1 MKVLRQRKARPK
13 DREIKSHPK
22 DQQDGCRQLTIMYG
36 NQHELSKEDSAK
48 VESKVVVVHEDG
60 FLSSW

>member
-1 MKVLRQRKARPK
+1 
-13 DREIKSHPK
+13 
-22 DQQDGCRQLTIMYG
+22 MYG